1 MDQKS
6 KLISRYLK
14 QKLYYYFQ
22 GHKSFSAIISALE
35 GKAIVQGGNSALQSG
50 NTANRFDQYEKYPLS
65 VLRGPKEHLPPD
77 VDPLIKEV
85 NLLQYFLRCRGN
97 MIVEI

>member
-1 MDQKS
+1 MEQTKKKFFITS
-6 KLISRYLK
+6 FF
-14 QKLYYYFQ
+14 FQ

-50 NTANRFDQYEKYPLS
+50 NTANRFDQYEKYPMS

-85 NLLQYFLRCRGN
+85 NVYKHYQQFKGK
-97 MIVEI
+97 